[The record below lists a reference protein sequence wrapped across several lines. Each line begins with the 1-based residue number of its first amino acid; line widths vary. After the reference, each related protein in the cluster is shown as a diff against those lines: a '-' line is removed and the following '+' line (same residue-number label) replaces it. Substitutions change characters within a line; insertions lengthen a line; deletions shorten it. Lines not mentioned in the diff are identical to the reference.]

1 MVEFLKKRI
10 CLITSSFPHD
20 KSDPSYGGAIVR
32 DFALLLAKERYD
44 VHVLTP
50 SRKDSK
56 NYDKEINVHF
66 FSWLDVEWGLSS
78 LNPRNLIHFFR
89 LVSVLISGLFTTV
102 YLVKKNKIDVCLALW
117 AIPSGIFALAA
128 KTFFKTPYFVWALG
142 SDIYRIQDYPFGTY
156 ILKKVLKNA
165 DKLFADGIELVQIIQ
180 KISKRKCDFLA
191 TGHILDTKQQEINY
205 NKFDST
211 KTNFIFLGRYH
222 ESKGVDLLLEA
233 INLLNNEEK
242 KKCLFHVFG
251 EGPLEKKLKQKV
263 REWNLEYNTF
273 INSYVERDK
282 VFSYLSKSDYVVI
295 PSRSDSISLVLFEAV
310 QANKP
315 LILTNVG
322 DVGKIMTNY
331 NIGIIVESNAKSIAE
346 GIRQAIKSPSGQLDS
361 FISIK
366 NDLKNFLDPQKS
378 LKILIESFDKI
389 K

>member
-10 CLITSSFPHD
+10 CLITSSFTHN

-50 SRKDSK
+50 SKKDSK

-66 FSWLDVEWGLSS
+66 FSWLDVELGLSS

-117 AIPSGIFALAA
+117 AVPSGIFALAA

-142 SDIYRIQDYPFGTY
+142 SDIYRIQDYPFGKY